1 MTPWFTTTNW
11 WWCRNTWWCCCAQ
24 GGVAVAAA
32 GRLLTF
38 IVKIVFFFRFHFF
51 FFRFIS
57 VALQSRVPKG
67 CGTVVVSLAQFL
79 WSLHQDCCSQLVVE
93 LLETEEVTVMYLVGE
108 YSHRCTEWSSW
119 PSSCDPTTK
128 TTSPRQWWRCRRRVQ
143 VGDCDVFSWWVAVA
157 AGVEGKIRDIFDV
170 FKTRF
175 VKKLLML

>member
-1 MTPWFTTTNW
+1 MVMQEHLVMLLCTRWSSSSSSRSTPHFYCQNF
-11 WWCRNTWWCCCAQ
+11 NFFQ
-24 GGVAVAAA
+24 IS
-32 GRLLTF
+32 LL
-38 IVKIVFFFRFHFF
+38 